1 MCLYGAKDHNPFNTK
16 ISQVAYAIL
25 ATPRILPPLQINSI
39 FYTKASKWNNPILE
53 AIKEA
58 RDIWPDYIIH
68 FINIS
73 TGIKDPQLLSK
84 QQ

>member
-39 FYTKASKWNNPILE
+39 FYTKA
-53 AIKEA
+53 IKEA
-58 RDIWPDYIIH
+58 RDIWPDYII
-68 FINIS
+68 S
-73 TGIKDPQLLSK
+73 LY
-84 QQ
+84 